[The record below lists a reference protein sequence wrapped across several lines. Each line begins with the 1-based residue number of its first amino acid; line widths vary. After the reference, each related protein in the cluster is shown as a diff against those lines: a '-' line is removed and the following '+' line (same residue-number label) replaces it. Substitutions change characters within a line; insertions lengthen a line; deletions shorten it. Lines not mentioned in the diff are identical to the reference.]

1 MKVVFISHYSDLY
14 GANRSLLNLI
24 DGLKQFKV
32 KSFVLCPSYGEMAVA
47 LEKRGIPFFIFP
59 FKIWMSKSLKVTK
72 EMPFTFIKFKYH
84 IKNILFNLKI
94 IQFRHL
100 VYNLIA
106 LPFLIMQIKKWNI
119 DIIYTNSS
127 VTPIGALIAM
137 ILKKPHI
144 WHVREFGRLDYQLQ
158 HDWGENFFKYWLNKS
173 DAIIAI
179 SNAVRQIVLNG
190 IYTKIYVIYNGV
202 ISKDKSDVLKERT
215 ILLNNSRLN
224 KLQNYTFAIV
234 GLLNPNKRQ
243 EQAIRA
249 LAYLKKDYSN
259 IRLLIVGSGTEEY
272 LEYLK
277 KLSGD
282 LGIKDQVEFWGY
294 ISNPF
299 KAYLRADA
307 ILMCS
312 KYEAMGRVTAEAMAT
327 AKPVIGYNNG
337 GTSEIIENEATGL
350 LYNGGYEDLA
360 HCMLRFIENPRWAQE
375 LGINGWRKAQE
386 EFTVEVCVKHV
397 YEVLQGVVNK

>member
-14 GANRSLLNLI
+14 GANHSLLNLI
-24 DGLKQFKV
+24 DGLKEHNV
-32 KSFVLCPSYGEMAVA
+32 ESFLLCPSRGEMTVE
-47 LEKRGIPFFIFP
+47 LEKRSIPFSVLP
-59 FKIWMSKSLKVTK
+59 FKNWMSSSSIISRIKSPARLIIN
-72 EMPFTFIKFKYH
+72 MA
-84 IKNILFNLKI
+84 ILPV
-94 IQFRHL
+94 L
-100 VYNLIA
+100 VN
-106 LPFLIMQIKKWNI
+106 QVKRWNA
-119 DIIYTNSS
+119 DVIYTNSS

-144 WHVREFGRLDYQLQ
+144 WHIREFGNLDYQLQ
-158 HDWGENFFKYWLNKS
+158 YDWGEKFFKYWLNKS

-202 ISKDKSDVLKERT
+202 ISKDKCDVLKKRT
-215 ILLNNSRLN
+215 ILLNNSRFN
-224 KLQNYTFAIV
+224 KLRNYTFAIV
-234 GLLNPNKRQ
+234 GLLNSNKGQ
-243 EQAIRA
+243 EQAIKA
-249 LAYLKKDYSN
+249 LAYLKKDYSS

-299 KAYLRADA
+299 KAYLKADA

-312 KYEAMGRVTAEAMAT
+312 KYEAMGRVTAEAMAI

-350 LYNGGYEDLA
+350 LYNGGYKDLA

-397 YEVLQGVVNK
+397 YEVLQEVVNK